1 MVNTIFIPCYS
12 NADPLPPVRKAL
24 RIIGEYKSIGIISTV
39 QHSDKLER
47 VGKFLEENGKNAV
60 IGGNVLGCDVDNA
73 MAIERDIDCFLYIG
87 SGKFHPISIALKT
100 EKPVFVANPIS
111 NSVGRISEDE
121 KRAYNRRRK
130 GRILKSMDAYVFG
143 IIVCT
148 KTGQFNMNIAMKI
161 KKNLDGI
168 GKMAFIFSGNEITP
182 DKLLGFGVD
191 VWVNTACPRL
201 CDDYFDKPV
210 LNPDELKIII
220 NSE

>member
-1 MVNTIFIPCYS
+1 
-12 NADPLPPVRKAL
+12 
-24 RIIGEYKSIGIISTV
+24 
-39 QHSDKLER
+39 
-47 VGKFLEENGKNAV
+47 
-60 IGGNVLGCDVDNA
+60 
-73 MAIERDIDCFLYIG
+73 
-87 SGKFHPISIALKT
+87 
-100 EKPVFVANPIS
+100 
-111 NSVGRISEDE
+111 
-121 KRAYNRRRK
+121 
-130 GRILKSMDAYVFG
+130 MDAYVFG